1 MPVKR
6 KLTTQCSLT
15 QIGMKRGGALPLY
28 MRRGKMFC
36 CSMEEN
42 NFFFFYI
49 QSCSNKD
56 HHLPS
61 ILNVFVAMI

>member
-15 QIGMKRGGALPLY
+15 QIGMKRGEALPLY

-36 CSMEEN
+36 CSMEED

-61 ILNVFVAMI
+61 ILNVCVAMI